1 MSGRLK
7 DLLGGALDSN
17 ALQQLVGSYDVVGD
31 IAIILVPPG
40 LVIHEQRIAAAIL
53 TANRRIKVVAKRDG
67 NYGGEYRTIPLRILA
82 GERRLET
89 EVREFG
95 VRLRLNPAQVYYS
108 VRSGNERRRIA
119 SLVRPGERILALF
132 SGIAPYPLILSR
144 YSAAAA
150 IVGIEKNPLAHRY
163 AEENLRLNQ
172 GTGNIDLY
180 CGDAREVLPALGEDF
195 HRLLMPLP
203 TQAAEFLAEGLAV
216 LQPGGVL
223 HFYALCRQG
232 EFARSMEMV
241 AAAARAARRQVS
253 DAIIVRCG
261 HCGPRTYRICVDA
274 RIE

>member
-7 DLLGGALDSN
+7 DLLAGVLDDN
-17 ALQQLVGSYDVVGD
+17 ALRQLVGAYDVVGD
-31 IAIILVPPG
+31 IAIILVPPS
-40 LVIHEQRIAAAIL
+40 LVVHQQRIAEAIL
-53 TANRRIKVVAKRDG
+53 AANRRIKVVAKRDG
-67 NYGGEYRTIPLRILA
+67 NYGGEFRTIPLSILA
-82 GERRLET
+82 GEQRLET

-95 VRLRLNPAQVYYS
+95 VRLRLHPAQVYYS

-119 SLVRPGERILALF
+119 SLVRPSERILVLF

-150 IVGIEKNPLAHRY
+150 IVGIEKNPLAHRF
-163 AEENLRLNQ
+163 AEENLRLNR
-172 GTGNIDLY
+172 GTGNINLY
-180 CGDAREVLPALGEDF
+180 CGDVHEVLPSLGEAF

-203 TQAAEFLAEGLAV
+203 TQAEKFLPEAMVV

-232 EFARSMEMV
+232 EFARSVEMV
-241 AAAARAARRQVS
+241 AAAARAARRQVI
-253 DAIIVRCG
+253 DAMVFRCG

-274 RIE
+274 RIA

>member
-1 MSGRLK
+1 VSGRLK
-7 DLLGGALDSN
+7 DLLAGVLDGN
-17 ALQQLVGSYDVVGD
+17 ALRQLVGSYDVVGD
-31 IAIILVPPG
+31 IAVILVPPS
-40 LVIHEQRIAAAIL
+40 LVIHEQRIAEAIL
-53 TANRRIKVVAKRDG
+53 AANRRVKVVARRAG
-67 NYGGEYRTIPLRILA
+67 NYGGEYRTIPLKIVA

-95 VRLRLNPAQVYYS
+95 VRLRLHPAQVYYS

-119 SLVRPGERILALF
+119 SLVRPGERILVLF

-144 YSAAAA
+144 YSPAAA

-163 AEENLRLNQ
+163 AEENLRLNR

-180 CGDAREVLPALGEDF
+180 CGDVHEVLPALGEDF

-203 TQAAEFLAEGLAV
+203 TQAEEFLPEAMAV
-216 LQPGGVL
+216 LRPGGVL

-232 EFARSMEMV
+232 EFARSLETV
-241 AAAARAARRQVS
+241 AAAASAAGRQVIE
-253 DAIIVRCG
+253 AMVIRCG
-261 HCGPRTYRICVDA
+261 HCGPRTYRICIDA